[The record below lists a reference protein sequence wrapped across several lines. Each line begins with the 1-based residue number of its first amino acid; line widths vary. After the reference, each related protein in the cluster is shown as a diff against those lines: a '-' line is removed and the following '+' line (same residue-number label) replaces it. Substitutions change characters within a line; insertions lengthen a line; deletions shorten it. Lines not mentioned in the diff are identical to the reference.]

1 MGVLWLFFLHHAKC
15 YKADG
20 RDREDVVQCEMLSYY
35 IWRRG
40 KFDFGKFSLHSVSNL
55 HDAACPAA
63 DLFIFSSMIFYDPD
77 RLTTCDSWDGL
88 KLPPLLQSW
97 VGLVVKKKGC
107 IDGWMIY
114 YSWIWHVRQ
123 CAGNVQNS
131 YVSSGVDDRSC
142 MCLFAHM
149 WVYGV
154 RLDFWTPAFFELEL
168 QGIKA

>member
-1 MGVLWLFFLHHAKC
+1 MLSSEVKWCLQHGPQMSISHCQLRSNVSASPHMQTSAACSWLRRMLSNQNHQEATNSWVFCGFFFFSFFLHHAKC

-63 DLFIFSSMIFYDPD
+63 DLFIFSSLIFYDPD

-97 VGLVVKKKGC
+97 VGLVVKKKA
-107 IDGWMIY
+107 
-114 YSWIWHVRQ
+114 V
-123 CAGNVQNS
+123 
-131 YVSSGVDDRSC
+131 
-142 MCLFAHM
+142 
-149 WVYGV
+149 
-154 RLDFWTPAFFELEL
+154 
-168 QGIKA
+168 